1 MERSMVRRTGSQK
14 KNMLCLMFSFL
25 MSKVGSFIKKEIR
38 DLKTSNKKFGLKVNG
53 RKKSVDTWKARLR
66 QDDAQPVKSPLC
78 NAKCNDVKWIHPGTS
93 CNVL

>member
-1 MERSMVRRTGSQK
+1 MERSMVRRTGSK
-14 KNMLCLMFSFL
+14 KKKVLCLMVSFL

-66 QDDAQPVKSPLC
+66 QDDAQPCEKSVVQC
-78 NAKCNDVKWIHPGTS
+78 KVQ
-93 CNVL
+93 